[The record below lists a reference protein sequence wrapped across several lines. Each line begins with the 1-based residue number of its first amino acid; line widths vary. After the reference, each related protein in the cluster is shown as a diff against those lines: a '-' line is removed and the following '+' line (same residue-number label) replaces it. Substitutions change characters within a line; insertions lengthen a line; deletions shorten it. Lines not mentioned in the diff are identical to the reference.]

1 MCPVL
6 ENWPAQEI
14 VTPEGWLDEEMYLH
28 SARTVVWLDGSF
40 TFDGESMMEALA
52 EYQWVCWCPS

>member
-1 MCPVL
+1 MLLLCLGPVL

-28 SARTVVWLDGSF
+28 GARTVVWLDGSV
-40 TFDGESMMEALA
+40 TLA
-52 EYQWVCWCPS
+52 W